1 MSDVKISVRFR
12 REAGHYRFVL
22 SAGEIRLNDF
32 FQKVEISGL
41 SHFLVYLFHIYGNNE
56 FANNLANI
64 RIFQY
69 FCDYKQ
75 ENHTN
80 MIKSMTGYGKAEVLL
95 ETGKITVEVRSLNGK
110 TADIS
115 LKTSMLPKDKEMTV
129 RQKIAAELQRGN
141 IDMFMTFEPNA
152 AENAKKINM
161 DLAVQYYQ
169 QISDLA
175 KMVGTSSLQINNP
188 NDLIATILRMPDVM
202 DAKKADVI
210 TDETWPLVEACI
222 DQALKN
228 INEFRSHEGEILYK
242 DVTEKVASIM
252 AYSEQIEQFEKER
265 VESIR
270 EKILSRFA
278 ELKAEPDQSRLEQEM
293 IFYIEKL
300 DINEEKVRLR
310 QHCRYFL
317 DTISSEEC
325 PGKKL
330 GFIAQEMGR
339 EINTTGSK
347 ANHTE
352 IQKIVV
358 KMKDDLE
365 KIKEQSL
372 NIL

>member
-1 MSDVKISVRFR
+1 
-12 REAGHYRFVL
+12 
-22 SAGEIRLNDF
+22 
-32 FQKVEISGL
+32 
-41 SHFLVYLFHIYGNNE
+41 
-56 FANNLANI
+56 
-64 RIFQY
+64 
-69 FCDYKQ
+69 
-75 ENHTN
+75 
-80 MIKSMTGYGKAEVLL
+80 MTGYGKAEALL

-115 LKTSMLPKDKEMTV
+115 IKTSILPKDKEMAV
-129 RQKIAAELQRGN
+129 RQKIAAELTRGN
-141 IDMFMTFEPNA
+141 IDFFATFEPNA
-152 AENAKKINM
+152 ADGAKKINI
-161 DLAVQYYQ
+161 DLAMEYYK
-169 QISDLA
+169 QINELSGRI
-175 KMVGTSSLQINNP
+175 GTSSILINNP
-188 NDLIATILRMPDVM
+188 NDLLATLLRMPEVM
-202 DAKKADVI
+202 DAKKQDVI
-210 TDETWPLVEACI
+210 TEDNWPVVESCI
-222 DQALKN
+222 DQALAN
-228 INEFRSHEGEILYK
+228 INAFRSQEGEVLYK
-242 DVTEKVASIM
+242 DVTEKVEKILD
-252 AYSEQIEQFEKER
+252 YSRQIEAFEQER
-265 VESIR
+265 VDAIR
-270 EKILSRFA
+270 EKILTRFA

-317 DTISSEEC
+317 DTIANEEN

-358 KMKDDLE
+358 KMKDELE

>member
-1 MSDVKISVRFR
+1 
-12 REAGHYRFVL
+12 
-22 SAGEIRLNDF
+22 
-32 FQKVEISGL
+32 
-41 SHFLVYLFHIYGNNE
+41 
-56 FANNLANI
+56 
-64 RIFQY
+64 
-69 FCDYKQ
+69 
-75 ENHTN
+75 
-80 MIKSMTGYGKAEVLL
+80 MTGYGKAEALL

-115 LKTSMLPKDKEMTV
+115 IKTSMLPKDKEMAV
-129 RQKIAAELQRGN
+129 RQKIAAELTRGN
-141 IDMFMTFEPNA
+141 IDFFVTYEPNA
-152 AENAKKINM
+152 ADSAKKINM
-161 DLAVQYYQ
+161 ALAMEYFQ
-169 QISDLA
+169 QIKELSEN
-175 KMVGTSSLQINNP
+175 VGTSSILINNP
-188 NDLIATILRMPDVM
+188 NDLLAMILRMPEVM
-202 DAKKADVI
+202 DARKQDVI
-210 TDETWPLVEACI
+210 TDENWPVVDACI
-222 DQALKN
+222 DEALAN
-228 INEFRSHEGEILYK
+228 INAFRAHEGEVLYQ
-242 DVTEKVASIM
+242 DVTSKVESIM
-252 AYSEQIEQFEKER
+252 EYSRQIEQYETER
-265 VESIR
+265 TDAIR

-317 DTISSEEC
+317 DTITNETN

>member
-1 MSDVKISVRFR
+1 
-12 REAGHYRFVL
+12 
-22 SAGEIRLNDF
+22 
-32 FQKVEISGL
+32 
-41 SHFLVYLFHIYGNNE
+41 
-56 FANNLANI
+56 
-64 RIFQY
+64 
-69 FCDYKQ
+69 
-75 ENHTN
+75 
-80 MIKSMTGYGKAEVLL
+80 MTGYGKAEVLL
-95 ETGKITVEVRSLNGK
+95 EAGKVTVEIRSLNGK

-115 LKTSMLPKDKEMTV
+115 LKTSLLPKDKEIAV

-141 IDMFMTFEPNA
+141 IDMFMSFEPNA

-161 DLAVQYYQ
+161 DLAMQYYQ
-169 QISDLA
+169 QISELS
-175 KMVGTSSLQINNP
+175 KKVGTSSLEINNP
-188 NDLIATILRMPDVM
+188 NDLIATILRMPEVM
-202 DAKKADVI
+202 DAKKQDVI
-210 TDETWPLVEACI
+210 TDENWPAVEACI
-222 DQALKN
+222 NEAIAN
-228 INEFRSHEGEILYK
+228 INAFRSQEGEVLYK
-242 DVTEKVASIM
+242 DVTGNVAKIM
-252 AYSEQIEQFEKER
+252 EYSEQVETFEKER
-265 VESIR
+265 VEAIR

-317 DTISSEEC
+317 ETIENEAY

-358 KMKDDLE
+358 KMKDELE

>member
-1 MSDVKISVRFR
+1 MNLQIILR
-12 REAGHYRFVL
+12 
-22 SAGEIRLNDF
+22 
-32 FQKVEISGL
+32 
-41 SHFLVYLFHIYGNNE
+41 IYG
-56 FANNLANI
+56 FFS
-64 RIFQY
+64 IFVPSNQ
-69 FCDYKQ
+69 FFS
-75 ENHTN
+75 N
-80 MIKSMTGYGKAEVLL
+80 MIRSMTGYGKAEAIL

-115 LKTSMLPKDKEMTV
+115 LKTSMLPKDKEMAV
-129 RQKIAAELQRGN
+129 RQKIAASLTRGN
-141 IDMFMTFEPNA
+141 IDFFITYEPNA
-152 AENAKKINM
+152 ADSAKKINM
-161 DLAVQYYQ
+161 DLAMEYYQ
-169 QISDLA
+169 QISELGGKLGA
-175 KMVGTSSLQINNP
+175 HNLWNQNP
-188 NDLIATILRMPDVM
+188 NDLLAMILRMPEVM
-202 DAKKADVI
+202 DAKKQDVI
-210 TDETWPLVEACI
+210 TDENWPVVEACI
-222 DQALKN
+222 DEALAN
-228 INEFRSHEGEILYK
+228 INAFRAQEGEVLYK
-242 DVTEKVASIM
+242 DVTEKVANILE
-252 AYSEQIEQFEKER
+252 YSAQVETFEKER
-265 VESIR
+265 IEAIR

-310 QHCRYFL
+310 QHCKYFL
-317 DTISSEEC
+317 DTIAGEDC

-358 KMKDDLE
+358 KMKDELE

>member
-1 MSDVKISVRFR
+1 
-12 REAGHYRFVL
+12 
-22 SAGEIRLNDF
+22 
-32 FQKVEISGL
+32 
-41 SHFLVYLFHIYGNNE
+41 
-56 FANNLANI
+56 
-64 RIFQY
+64 
-69 FCDYKQ
+69 
-75 ENHTN
+75 
-80 MIKSMTGYGKAEVLL
+80 MTGYGKAEVLL
-95 ETGKITVEVRSLNGK
+95 EAGKVTVEIRSLNGK

-115 LKTSMLPKDKEMTV
+115 LKTSLLPKDKEIAV

-141 IDMFMTFEPNA
+141 IDMFMSFEPNA

-169 QISDLA
+169 QISELS
-175 KMVGTSSLQINNP
+175 KKVGTSSLEINNP
-188 NDLIATILRMPDVM
+188 NDLIATILRMPEVM
-202 DAKKADVI
+202 DAKKQDVI
-210 TDETWPLVEACI
+210 TDENWPAVEACI
-222 DQALKN
+222 DEAIAN
-228 INEFRSHEGEILYK
+228 INAFRAQEGEVLYR
-242 DVTEKVASIM
+242 DVTSNVAKIVE
-252 AYSEQIEQFEKER
+252 YSEQVETFEKER
-265 VESIR
+265 VEAIR

-310 QHCRYFL
+310 QHCKYFL
-317 DTISSEEC
+317 ETIENEAY

-358 KMKDDLE
+358 KMKDELE

>member
-1 MSDVKISVRFR
+1 
-12 REAGHYRFVL
+12 
-22 SAGEIRLNDF
+22 
-32 FQKVEISGL
+32 
-41 SHFLVYLFHIYGNNE
+41 
-56 FANNLANI
+56 
-64 RIFQY
+64 
-69 FCDYKQ
+69 
-75 ENHTN
+75 
-80 MIKSMTGYGKAEVLL
+80 MTGYGKAEAIL

-115 LKTSMLPKDKEMTV
+115 IKTSIIPKDKEMTV
-129 RQKIAAELQRGN
+129 RQKIAAELTRGN
-141 IDMFMTFEPNA
+141 IDFFVTFEPNA
-152 AENAKKINM
+152 ADSAKKINM
-161 DLAVQYYQ
+161 DLAMEYYQ
-169 QISDLA
+169 QIADLGKKIQEKNKSRIGA
-175 KMVGTSSLQINNP
+175 ENLWTQGP
-188 NDLIATILRMPDVM
+188 NDLLALIMRMPEVM
-202 DAKKADVI
+202 DAKKQDVI
-210 TDETWPLVEACI
+210 TDENWPVVEACI
-222 DQALKN
+222 DEALKN
-228 INEFRSHEGEILYK
+228 INAFRSKEGEILYK
-242 DVTEKVASIM
+242 DVTEKVANIM
-252 AYSEQIEQFEKER
+252 EFSKQIEQFEQER
-265 VESIR
+265 TDAIR

-317 DTISSEEC
+317 ETLDNEPN

-352 IQKIVV
+352 IQKFVV
-358 KMKDDLE
+358 KMKDELE

>member
-1 MSDVKISVRFR
+1 
-12 REAGHYRFVL
+12 
-22 SAGEIRLNDF
+22 
-32 FQKVEISGL
+32 
-41 SHFLVYLFHIYGNNE
+41 
-56 FANNLANI
+56 
-64 RIFQY
+64 
-69 FCDYKQ
+69 
-75 ENHTN
+75 
-80 MIKSMTGYGKAEVLL
+80 MTGYGKAEALL

-115 LKTSMLPKDKEMTV
+115 LKTSMLPKDKEIAV
-129 RQKIAAELQRGN
+129 RQKIATSLVRGN
-141 IDMFMTFEPNA
+141 IDMFISFEANA
-152 AENAKKINM
+152 ADCAKKINM
-161 DLAVQYYQ
+161 DLAMEYFE
-169 QISDLA
+169 QINELS
-175 KMVGTSSLQINNP
+175 KKVGTSSIQINNP
-188 NDLIATILRMPDVM
+188 NDLLATILRMPEVM
-202 DAKKADVI
+202 DAKKQDVI
-210 TDETWPLVEACI
+210 TDANWPIVESCI
-222 DQALKN
+222 DEALAN
-228 INEFRSHEGEILYK
+228 INAFRTQEGEVLYK
-242 DVTEKVASIM
+242 DVTSKVESIM
-252 AYSEQIEQFEKER
+252 EYSKQIEQY
-265 VESIR
+265 ESVRTEAIR

-310 QHCRYFL
+310 QHCNYFL
-317 DTISSEEC
+317 ETIANEEC

-358 KMKDDLE
+358 KMKDELE

>member
-1 MSDVKISVRFR
+1 
-12 REAGHYRFVL
+12 
-22 SAGEIRLNDF
+22 
-32 FQKVEISGL
+32 
-41 SHFLVYLFHIYGNNE
+41 
-56 FANNLANI
+56 
-64 RIFQY
+64 
-69 FCDYKQ
+69 
-75 ENHTN
+75 
-80 MIKSMTGYGKAEVLL
+80 MIKSMTGYGKAEAIL

-115 LKTSMLPKDKEMTV
+115 IKTSMLPKDKEMTV
-129 RQKIAAELQRGN
+129 RHNIANELTRGN
-141 IDMFMTFEPNA
+141 IDFFVTFEPNA
-152 AENAKKINM
+152 ADSAKKINM
-161 DLAVQYYQ
+161 ELAMEYFQ
-169 QISDLA
+169 QIETLGK
-175 KMVGTSSLQINNP
+175 KMGAHSLQSQNP
-188 NDLIATILRMPDVM
+188 NDLLAMILRMPEVM
-202 DAKKADVI
+202 DAKKQDVI
-210 TDETWPLVEACI
+210 TDENWPVVEACI
-222 DQALKN
+222 DEALKN
-228 INEFRSHEGEILYK
+228 INSFREQEGEVLCK
-242 DVTEKVASIM
+242 DVTEKVESIM
-252 AYSEQIEQFEKER
+252 EYSKQIEQYETER
-265 VESIR
+265 TDAIR

-317 DTISSEEC
+317 DTLNNEPN

-358 KMKDDLE
+358 KMKDELE

>member
-1 MSDVKISVRFR
+1 
-12 REAGHYRFVL
+12 
-22 SAGEIRLNDF
+22 
-32 FQKVEISGL
+32 
-41 SHFLVYLFHIYGNNE
+41 
-56 FANNLANI
+56 
-64 RIFQY
+64 
-69 FCDYKQ
+69 
-75 ENHTN
+75 

-95 ETGKITVEVRSLNGK
+95 EAGKVTVEIRSLNGK

-115 LKTSMLPKDKEMTV
+115 LKTSLLPKDKEIAV
-129 RQKIAAELQRGN
+129 RKKIADELQRGN

-161 DLAVQYYQ
+161 DLALQYYQ
-169 QISDLA
+169 QISELA
-175 KMVGTSSLQINNP
+175 KKVGTSSIQINNP
-188 NDLIATILRMPDVM
+188 NDLLSTILRMPEVM
-202 DAKKADVI
+202 DAKKQDVI
-210 TDETWPLVEACI
+210 TDENWPLVEACI
-222 DQALKN
+222 NEAIIN
-228 INEFRSHEGEILYK
+228 INGFREQEGRVLYN
-242 DVTEKVASIM
+242 DVTSNIAKIM
-252 AYSEQIEQFEKER
+252 EYSQQVECYEKER
-265 VESIR
+265 VDAIR
-270 EKILSRFA
+270 EKILNRFA

-310 QHCRYFL
+310 QHCNYFIETI
-317 DTISSEEC
+317 DTDPY

-330 GFIAQEMGR
+330 GFIAQEIGR

-358 KMKDDLE
+358 KMKDELE

>member
-1 MSDVKISVRFR
+1 
-12 REAGHYRFVL
+12 
-22 SAGEIRLNDF
+22 
-32 FQKVEISGL
+32 
-41 SHFLVYLFHIYGNNE
+41 
-56 FANNLANI
+56 
-64 RIFQY
+64 
-69 FCDYKQ
+69 
-75 ENHTN
+75 
-80 MIKSMTGYGKAEVLL
+80 MTGYGKAEVLL
-95 ETGKITVEVRSLNGK
+95 ETGKVTVEIRSLNGK

-115 LKTSMLPKDKEMTV
+115 LKTSLLPKDKEIAV
-129 RQKIAAELQRGN
+129 RKKIADELQRGN

-169 QISDLA
+169 QIEELA
-175 KMVGTSSLQINNP
+175 KKVGTSSLQINNP
-188 NDLIATILRMPDVM
+188 NDLIATILRMPEVM
-202 DAKKADVI
+202 DAKKQDVI
-210 TDETWPLVEACI
+210 TDENWPLVEGC
-222 DQALKN
+222 
-228 INEFRSHEGEILYK
+228 INEAIAAINAFRAQEGEVLFN
-242 DVTEKVASIM
+242 DVTGNVAKIM
-252 AYSEQIEQFEKER
+252 EYSQQVETYEKER
-265 VESIR
+265 VDAIR
-270 EKILSRFA
+270 EKILTRFA

-317 DTISSEEC
+317 ETIETDPY

-352 IQKIVV
+352 IQKLVV
-358 KMKDDLE
+358 KMKDELE

>member
-1 MSDVKISVRFR
+1 
-12 REAGHYRFVL
+12 
-22 SAGEIRLNDF
+22 
-32 FQKVEISGL
+32 
-41 SHFLVYLFHIYGNNE
+41 
-56 FANNLANI
+56 
-64 RIFQY
+64 
-69 FCDYKQ
+69 
-75 ENHTN
+75 
-80 MIKSMTGYGKAEVLL
+80 MTGYGKAEAIL

-115 LKTSMLPKDKEMTV
+115 IKTSMLPKEKEMTV
-129 RQKIAAELQRGN
+129 RHKIANELTRGN
-141 IDMFMTFEPNA
+141 IDFFVTYEPNA
-152 AENAKKINM
+152 ADSAKKINM
-161 DLAVQYYQ
+161 DLAMEYYQ
-169 QISDLA
+169 QVAEFGEKIGAVNLWN
-175 KMVGTSSLQINNP
+175 KNP
-188 NDLIATILRMPDVM
+188 NDLLAMILRMPEVM
-202 DAKKADVI
+202 DAKKQDVI
-210 TDETWPLVEACI
+210 TDENWPVVEACI
-222 DQALKN
+222 EEALRS
-228 INEFRSHEGEILYK
+228 INEFRIKEGEILCK
-242 DVTEKVASIM
+242 DVTEKVNNILE
-252 AYSEQIEQFEKER
+252 YSAQVEQYEKER
-265 VESIR
+265 TDAIR

-317 DTISSEEC
+317 DTLNNEPN

-358 KMKDDLE
+358 KMKDELE

>member
-1 MSDVKISVRFR
+1 
-12 REAGHYRFVL
+12 
-22 SAGEIRLNDF
+22 
-32 FQKVEISGL
+32 
-41 SHFLVYLFHIYGNNE
+41 
-56 FANNLANI
+56 
-64 RIFQY
+64 
-69 FCDYKQ
+69 
-75 ENHTN
+75 
-80 MIKSMTGYGKAEVLL
+80 MTGYGKAEALL

-129 RQKIAAELQRGN
+129 RQKIAASLTRGN
-141 IDMFMTFEPNA
+141 IDFFVTYEPNA
-152 AENAKKINM
+152 ADSAKKINM
-161 DLAVQYYQ
+161 DLAMEYYQ
-169 QISDLA
+169 QVAELGSRLGA
-175 KMVGTSSLQINNP
+175 HNLWNQNP
-188 NDLIATILRMPDVM
+188 NDLLAMILRMPEVM
-202 DAKKADVI
+202 DVKKQDVI
-210 TDETWPLVEACI
+210 TDENWPVVEACI
-222 DQALKN
+222 DEALAN
-228 INEFRSHEGEILYK
+228 INTFRSREGEVLYK
-242 DVTEKVASIM
+242 DVNEKVANIL
-252 AYSEQIEQFEKER
+252 AFSEQVEKYEQER
-265 VESIR
+265 IDAVR
-270 EKILSRFA
+270 EKILNRFA

-300 DINEEKVRLR
+300 DLNEERVRLR

-317 DTISSEEC
+317 ETLDNETN

-358 KMKDDLE
+358 KMKDELE